1 MVASPC
7 PSQIENSK
15 YASLK
20 FTFVSLAPTL
30 FANENN
36 TVAINKAPTILH
48 ILCFIKLP
56 PNKKSPLVKY
66 ARELYIY
73 FLFFLLFSSYHI
85 FIVYRKLTLCNIFF
99 IFSIYS
105 NFFKIIFKNH
115 TPFYVSYFL
124 PQA

>member
-36 TVAINKAPTILH
+36 TVAISKAPTILH

-73 FLFFLLFSSYHI
+73 FLFFLLVSLYHI
-85 FIVYRKLTLCNIFF
+85 FTIYPKLTLCNIFYFFQF
-99 IFSIYS
+99 IQTFLKL
-105 NFFKIIFKNH
+105 FLKITHDFM
-115 TPFYVSYFL
+115 
-124 PQA
+124 